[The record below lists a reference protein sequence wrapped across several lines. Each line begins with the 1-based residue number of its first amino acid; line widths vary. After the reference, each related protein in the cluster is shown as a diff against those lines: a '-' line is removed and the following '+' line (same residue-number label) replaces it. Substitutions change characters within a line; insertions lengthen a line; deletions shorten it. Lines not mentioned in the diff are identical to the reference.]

1 MSAGDW
7 DYHLSQ
13 CVVNSWLQ
21 AETMPTSTAER
32 CPKTCETELKVDL
45 PKPSDCIDLRTL
57 YSRGIQPVGLVR
69 LDSICELEA
78 HFSRN
83 HYDGF
88 FVRDCGPLRRAIQDV
103 SPFCASRMK
112 SDLHMTVRYPGVGQ
126 VPSMSKEDAEAFGQ
140 GSSFPPVR
148 IFIRDIYLSKDRNLA
163 AAVVYGI
170 DTPVAAMGNAGD
182 INGKTPPH
190 LTLWAFGRAPVAAGQ
205 QLVGLKL
212 ETRAPFVQ
220 VTERCL
226 RDYVRNQRKTIQEK
240 TSRISELTKEG
251 GALKRHVTTLEA
263 HVAVLEGLMKRKTV
277 TAQAAVRG
285 WLARIRSSRMRKMH
299 TWTQVQ
305 HALLCQAVERWRESR
320 RRECRCRCGWCD
332 QCEDYEAFC
341 NGGYYWD

>member
-1 MSAGDW
+1 MSDVDW

-21 AETMPTSTAER
+21 AGKMPTSSAES
-32 CPKTCETELKVDL
+32 CPKTCETESKVDL
-45 PKPSDCIDLRTL
+45 PKPSDFIDLRTL

-88 FVRDCGPLRRAIQDV
+88 FVRDSGPLRRAIQDV

-112 SDLHMTVRYPGVGQ
+112 SDLHMTVRYPGIGQ

-182 INGKTPPH
+182 INGRTPPH
-190 LTLWAFGRAPVAAGQ
+190 LTLWAFGRAPVAAGR
-205 QLVGLKL
+205 QLVGLSL
-212 ETRAPFVQ
+212 ETRVPFVQ
-220 VTERCL
+220 VTENSL
-226 RDYVRNQRKTIQEK
+226 RGYVRNQRKTIEEK

-251 GALKRHVTTLEA
+251 GALKRYVTTLER
-263 HVAVLEGLMKRKTV
+263 HVAVLEGLIKRKTV
-277 TAQAAVRG
+277 SAQAAVRG
-285 WLARIRSSRMRKMH
+285 WLTRIRASRVRKML
-299 TWTQVQ
+299 TWTQAQ
-305 HALLCQAVERWRESR
+305 HALLCQAVERWREAR
-320 RRECRCRCGWCD
+320 RREYRCRCGWCD
-332 QCEDYEAFC
+332 QCTDYDYFSD
-341 NGGYYWD
+341 GGYWWD